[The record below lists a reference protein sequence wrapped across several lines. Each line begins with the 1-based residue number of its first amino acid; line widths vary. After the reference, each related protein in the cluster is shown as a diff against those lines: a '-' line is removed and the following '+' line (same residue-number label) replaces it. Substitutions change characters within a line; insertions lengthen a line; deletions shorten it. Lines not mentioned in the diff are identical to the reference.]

1 LKLTVENKKRRNLM
15 AIEVHFPDDFLTE
28 NEKNKLMKLLGCEN
42 DDEKF
47 AIDIT
52 KIAQASLCEYKD
64 MLLGMGMPT
73 RADEIRQ
80 YRLLHLIKNYF
91 IDRLPSEAE
100 VSSMFQLTQSKSKS
114 LIQNAIT
121 RFRYQLENEI
131 RNTLI
136 NNLKQAE
143 FDKDANEYHLVIQS
157 GNVLEEL
164 NRIIATIAPELDP
177 IRKIRNMSRSYSI
190 SEDSFDKLKEYFDFE

>member
-1 LKLTVENKKRRNLM
+1 M
-15 AIEVHFPDDFLTE
+15 AIEVHFPDDFLPE

-47 AIDIT
+47 DKDIS
-52 KIAQASLCEYKD
+52 KIAHASLCEYKD

-136 NNLKQAE
+136 NNLKRAE
-143 FDKDANEYHLVIQS
+143 FDKNADEYRLVIQS

-190 SEDSFDKLKEYFDFE
+190 SEDSFDKLKEYFDFK